1 MSIFPYTELI
11 NKEVEIIGVSDH
23 LAAELPTLIEFARS
37 GKLRFRS
44 DALRFVD
51 LKAEQVNAALD
62 AFQDS
67 IDHVRTV
74 IKVASDGCRSDV
86 SFSCLLIVQEFAK
99 RAVKYRYY
107 ICDVF
112 TETRF
117 GGNQLAVLPQ
127 AVGLSTQQM
136 QEIAREFNFSE
147 TTFVFPARAGHT
159 RHVRIFTPAR
169 EIPFAGHPN
178 VGTAFVLAS
187 AGEFGEIKS
196 SLTVTFEEKSGL
208 VSVTIQEAGGKV
220 TSCELTAPQSLSFG
234 KTLPVELVAAAIA
247 IDSQEIVTKTHGPQ
261 VASVGL
267 PFIMVE
273 LRDRS
278 VLERARISMSGFEGL
293 AAEDVTPDVYLYTR
307 GTDGFDIRARMFAP
321 LSGVPEDPATG
332 SANCALAGLL
342 AHYSQDPNGSFSW
355 RIAQGVEMG
364 RPSTLIARAEKKDAV
379 VQTTRIGGAAVLV
392 SEGTIYLD

>member
-1 MSIFPYTELI
+1 M
-11 NKEVEIIGVSDH
+11 
-23 LAAELPTLIEFARS
+23 
-37 GKLRFRS
+37 
-44 DALRFVD
+44 
-51 LKAEQVNAALD
+51 
-62 AFQDS
+62 
-67 IDHVRTV
+67 
-74 IKVASDGCRSDV
+74 
-86 SFSCLLIVQEFAK
+86 
-99 RAVKYRYY
+99 KYRYY

-147 TTFVFPARAGHT
+147 TTFVFPARAGYT

-187 AGEFGEIKS
+187 TGEFGEIKS
-196 SLTVTFEEKSGL
+196 SLTVTFEEEGGL
-208 VSVTIQEAGGKV
+208 VSVTILEAGGKV
-220 TSCELTAPQSLSFG
+220 KSCELTAPQSLSFG
-234 KTLPVELVAAAIA
+234 KTLPVELVAAAIS
-247 IDSQEIVTKTHGPQ
+247 IDSKEIVTKTHGPQ

-278 VLERARISMSGFEGL
+278 VLERARISMSGFEAL
-293 AAEDVTPDVYLYTR
+293 AAEDVMPDVYLYTR

-342 AHYSQDPNGSFSW
+342 AHYSQDSNGSFSW

-364 RPSTLIARAEKKDAV
+364 RPSTLIARAEKKDGV
-379 VQTTRIGGAAVLV
+379 VQTTRIGGATVLV